1 MVDRGGHRAPEDF
14 RVTSGNIE
22 LSLLPAH
29 TAQQTQLDAAQSVLH
44 ASCDATH
51 PSQDAC
57 ARITWAREEA
67 DRLVGLGGGM
77 AETAFAA
84 GALASLV
91 AAGLLPHAAVAT
103 VAQELHEQGVDL
115 VAVGLSALRDP
126 GLLVLPLEDFLDATL
141 ALLEAL
147 GPLHAPSIWV
157 PAGGAGPRLLRWR
170 SQVPSPDVPGL
181 VRDVLVGEGA
191 ATHDNWT
198 ALVVRSFQRPSA
210 ALAFRVDDGGAQP
223 AAALAAALG
232 RLLSR
237 ALERARLFAASAE
250 QAATLVRSSER
261 RMTRI
266 GLDLH
271 DGPLQEVV
279 LLSYEL
285 TGLRATVASRD
296 PGTPATDALLAR
308 IDDLEA
314 LTACLD
320 DNLRQVAHSLDAPG
334 QMRRPFEPALSGIV
348 RGFGVRTG
356 IEPDVQVTGDIDG
369 LSDSQ
374 RGALLRIVQECL
386 TNVRL
391 HSRAQNVQVL
401 VTAGAT
407 QVDAVIKDDG
417 VGFDVEPAL
426 RESARRGRMGLLGIV
441 ERVRLLGGL
450 CDIRSRPGEGCCI
463 SLTVARWTSEMAAMA
478 ALDTDQPLSST
489 AGPISRQDC
498 GGS

>member
-1 MVDRGGHRAPEDF
+1 M
-14 RVTSGNIE
+14 TSGNTE
-22 LSLLPAH
+22 LSLLPSR
-29 TAQQTQLDAAQSVLH
+29 TAQQTLLDAAQSVLH
-44 ASCDATH
+44 AFCDATH
-51 PSQDAC
+51 HPQDVS

-91 AAGLLPHAAVAT
+91 AAGHLPYAAVGT
-103 VAQELHEQGVDL
+103 VAQELHEQAGVDL
-115 VAVGLSALRDP
+115 LAVGLSALRDP
-126 GLLVLPLEDFLDATL
+126 ELLVLPLEEFLDVTL

-147 GPLHAPSIWV
+147 GPLQAPSIWV
-157 PAGGAGPRLLRWR
+157 PGGGTGPRLLRWR
-170 SQVPSPDVPGL
+170 SQVPSPAVPQL
-181 VRDVLVGEGA
+181 VRDVLVGEGT
-191 ATHDNWT
+191 ATHDSWT
-198 ALVVRSFQRPSA
+198 AFVVRSFQRPSA

-232 RLLSR
+232 QLLSR

-271 DGPLQEVV
+271 DGPLQEAV

-285 TGLRATVASRD
+285 TGLRAAVAARD
-296 PGTPATDALLAR
+296 RGTSANDPLLAR

-314 LTACLD
+314 LIACLG
-320 DNLRQVAHSLDAPG
+320 DNLRQVANSLDAPG

-348 RGFGVRTG
+348 RAFGARTG

-391 HSRAQNVQVL
+391 HSRAQNVTVT
-401 VTAGAT
+401 VTAEAT
-407 QVDAVIKDDG
+407 QVDAVITDDG

-463 SLTVARWTSEMAAMA
+463 SLTVARWTAEMAAMA
-478 ALDTDQPLSST
+478 AMDTDECLAPDT
-489 AGPISRQDC
+489 GTGTDSRPDC